1 MEKVTVNG
9 KYDMGRNIWFM
20 WEKRKVILTF
30 SSMRRRRRGGSNNG
44 KIQWKIPRIQQKSAY
59 NWSLMENVLTGGFNT
74 FDRSDQREKKTREN
88 GCDQKLQISCT
99 NSIKAKIQWLSER
112 FSNHNCLG
120 WSSNSISIIF
130 LMYMYNTTKCPQG
143 FHRFKAKNLWDD
155 WNSAFQHIFKLILI
169 QSTWFLTSYIKFL
182 FWYRISVIEIFL
194 M

>member
-1 MEKVTVNG
+1 
-9 KYDMGRNIWFM
+9 
-20 WEKRKVILTF
+20 
-30 SSMRRRRRGGSNNG
+30 MRRRRRGGSNNG

-143 FHRFKAKNLWDD
+143 FHRLKAKNLWDH
-155 WNSAFQHIFKLILI
+155 WNSAFQTHLQTHSYSVNLILDIFYYIFVLI
-169 QSTWFLTSYIKFL
+169 QYDQYDRNIFD
-182 FWYRISVIEIFL
+182 VINLNSKKHFSPCL
-194 M
+194 HT

>member
-1 MEKVTVNG
+1 M
-9 KYDMGRNIWFM
+9 
-20 WEKRKVILTF
+20 
-30 SSMRRRRRGGSNNG
+30 RRRRGGSNNG

-130 LMYMYNTTKCPQG
+130 LMYMYNTAKCPQG

-155 WNSAFQHIFKLILI
+155 WEQCVPNTSSNSFLFSQLDSWHLILHFCFD
-169 QSTWFLTSYIKFL
+169 TE
-182 FWYRISVIEIFL
+182 SVS
-194 M
+194 

>member
-1 MEKVTVNG
+1 
-9 KYDMGRNIWFM
+9 
-20 WEKRKVILTF
+20 
-30 SSMRRRRRGGSNNG
+30 MRRRRRGGSNNG

-169 QSTWFLTSYIKFL
+169 QSTWFLTSYITFL